1 MKSGNNKSVRPKWD
15 ASLPTSFVKLG
26 TRKVRESELRNGDYV
41 GISIDTQRGQNLS
54 AGVFPVKIIENR
66 DIDETGLR
74 SQIGI
79 NPNVAA
85 AFGLPT
91 EEDALRHK
99 NIRLDID
106 LNAGPSR
113 WTECT
118 SVKICPRGI
127 GKEELK
133 QFLIDDQ
140 YLIHRIEEVV
150 GTESGNQ
157 LVPFLVA
164 DMEPSGFNT
173 LRVTRGTEFE
183 WLSEEEARKF
193 LDRTP
198 ARTQRESDDR
208 DEDGVG
214 SGQSR
219 GQDTDNFE
227 VDIRRPEEDFDV
239 TFDDVAGLEGVKERS
254 KVVYGLADPSVRE
267 QVAAHGDLFVPE
279 EGNAVLLY
287 GPPGCG
293 KTMISKAIAR
303 EFHEQMSPK
312 MEVSFASVEGSDI
325 LGKYQGESEERMS
338 KAFAQA
344 KDLARDGHFC
354 ILFFDEIEAL
364 VKDRSGEGVAA
375 HHQQLTATFLQEM
388 NNVGRDVMVIGATN
402 LPFEIDSAATR
413 RFKTEIFV
421 PHPGEEGMTEL
432 WRTKLDNVSTVGS
445 IDYSKLGRL
454 SAEFTPSEI
463 TNRLLQSE
471 IQSEL
476 VLSALDDGENDIDI
490 NEDYLCEKIK
500 NTEPKVID
508 RYISQVTQDFDDMG
522 GYEELQNYI
531 VEQYEKK
538 QPDNMDE

>member
-1 MKSGNNKSVRPKWD
+1 MNSGNNKSVRPKWD
-15 ASLPTSFVKLG
+15 ETLPTSYVKLG
-26 TRKVRESELRNGDYV
+26 TRKVRESELRNGKYV
-41 GISIDTQRGQNLS
+41 GISIDTQGGQNLS

-66 DIDETGLR
+66 DIDDTGLR
-74 SQIGI
+74 ANIGI
-79 NPNVAA
+79 NPNIAA

-91 EEDALRHK
+91 EKDTLEHK
-99 NIRLDID
+99 HIRLDID
-106 LNAGPSR
+106 LDAGPSR
-113 WTECT
+113 WTEC
-118 SVKICPRGI
+118 SSAKICPRGI
-127 GKEELK
+127 DKTELK
-133 QFLIDDQ
+133 QFLISDQ

-150 GTESGNQ
+150 GTESGTQ

-173 LRVTRGTEFE
+173 LRVTQGTEFE
-183 WLSEEEARKF
+183 WLSEEEARKY
-193 LDRTP
+193 LEQTP
-198 ARTQRESDDR
+198 AGERRESSTQ
-208 DEDGVG
+208 DGENG
-214 SGQSR
+214 NDGQLP
-219 GQDTDNFE
+219 GQDGDNFE

-239 TFDDVAGLEGVKERS
+239 TFADVAGLEGVKKRA
-254 KVVYGLADPSVRE
+254 KVVYGLADPSVRKK
-267 QVAAHGDLFVPE
+267 VAAHGDLFVPE

-303 EFHEQMSPK
+303 EFHEQMSPEK
-312 MEVSFASVEGSDI
+312 EVSFASVEGSDI

-375 HHQQLTATFLQEM
+375 HHKQLTATFLQEM

-432 WRTKLDNVSTVGS
+432 WRTKLAGVKTEGT
-445 IDYSKLGRL
+445 IDYKALGRL

-476 VLSALDDGENDIDI
+476 VLSALENNGDDIEINQRYLEN
-490 NEDYLCEKIK
+490 KIEE
-500 NTEPKVID
+500 TEPKVID
-508 RYISQVTQDFDDMG
+508 RYISQVTNDFDDMG
-522 GYEELQNYI
+522 GYEELQEYI
-531 VEQYEKK
+531 LKQYKKK
-538 QPDNMDE
+538 QQDDTDH